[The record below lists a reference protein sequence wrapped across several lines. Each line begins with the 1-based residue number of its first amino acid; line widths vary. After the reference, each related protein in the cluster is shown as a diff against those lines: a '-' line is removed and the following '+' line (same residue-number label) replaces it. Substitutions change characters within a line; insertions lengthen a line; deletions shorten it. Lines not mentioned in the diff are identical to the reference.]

1 MSEEKSTEKTPISKD
16 KILIYTAIGIVVLV
30 LVFVAAIE
38 LYDPEPEVPV
48 ETFQGFVF
56 FKKADFWHFN
66 WQRDAE
72 TTYTVSL
79 RFHPREALEVELEG
93 EILDTFNAFVDNNK
107 EVYVTFN
114 PQADNFTY
122 TALAAG
128 ELSLSVA
135 RALDVTPIAAC
146 TVDDG
151 TETCVGRPIVTC
163 DDTDKAVIFLDDV
176 EDETKITLEDNC
188 LIISGRGME
197 KLRAVDRVL
206 YHWYRVY

>member
-1 MSEEKSTEKTPISKD
+1 MTEAKKEEKAPISKD
-16 KILIYTAIGIVVLV
+16 KILIYTAVGILVLV
-30 LVFVAAIE
+30 LVFVTAIK
-38 LYDPEPEVPV
+38 LYDPEPELPV
-48 ETFQGFVF
+48 ETFKGYIFVQR
-56 FKKADFWHFN
+56 ADFWHFN
-66 WQRDAE
+66 WKKDAE
-72 TTYTVSL
+72 TTFTVSL
-79 RFHPREALEVELEG
+79 RFHPREALDVPIEG
-93 EILDTFNAFVDNNK
+93 ELLDKFNAFVDEHQ

-114 PQADNFTY
+114 PQAENFTY

-146 TVDDG
+146 TFDDG
-151 TETCVGRPIVTC
+151 TDTCVERPVVTC

-176 EDETKITLEDNC
+176 EDETKITLKDNC
-188 LIISGRGME
+188 MIISGRGME